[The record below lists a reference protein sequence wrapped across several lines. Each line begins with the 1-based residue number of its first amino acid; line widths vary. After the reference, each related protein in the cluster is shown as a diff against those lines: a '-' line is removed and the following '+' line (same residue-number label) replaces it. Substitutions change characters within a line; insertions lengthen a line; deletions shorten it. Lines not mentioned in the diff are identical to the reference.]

1 MWRRGSRTRLA
12 SQSPLIS
19 RREGLGAPIAF
30 RPDNE
35 HRSAGPT
42 ACARG
47 ERRKAMGLEFGMFHE
62 FQRPAGIS
70 DEEAFA
76 TSFEQVDAAERW
88 GLDAMWLAEIHVAPE
103 RSVLSAPL
111 TLASAIAAR
120 TKRMKIGT
128 AVQVLP
134 LCHPLRLAEEV
145 ATVDQISHG
154 RLIFG
159 VGRSG
164 FPRTYEAYG
173 VPYGESRDRFAET
186 LEILKQAWTEERFS
200 YQGKYYSFENV
211 AVTPKPYQKPW
222 PEIRVAANSA
232 DTFPAIAKLG
242 HAVFVAVRLGTL
254 EELEPNITAYR
265 KAWKE
270 AGHPGDGKVFL
281 RAPVYLADTDKAA
294 LEEPEESIMYFYR
307 YLGERLEDSATRAGV
322 RAVEDRAARGRRLQE
337 ITYEDALREKIIVGS
352 PERVTDRLL
361 ELKDKLGL
369 DGILAEMNCGTKV
382 PHARVMKS
390 LQLMCEKVM

>member
-1 MWRRGSRTRLA
+1 M
-12 SQSPLIS
+12 
-19 RREGLGAPIAF
+19 AF
-30 RPDNE
+30 
-35 HRSAGPT
+35 
-42 ACARG
+42 
-47 ERRKAMGLEFGMFHE
+47 EFGMFHE
-62 FQRPAGIS
+62 FQRPAGVT

-88 GLDAMWLAEIHVAPE
+88 GLDAMWLAEIHIAPE

-186 LEILKQAWTEERFS
+186 LEILKRAWTEPSFS
-200 YQGKYYSFENV
+200 YAGKYYSFDNV
-211 AVTPKPYQKPW
+211 KVTPKPYQQPW

-232 DTFPAIAKLG
+232 DTFPQIAKLG

-265 KAWKE
+265 AAWKE
-270 AGHPGDGKVFL
+270 AGHPGEGKVFL
-281 RAPVYLADTDKAA
+281 RAPVYVAETDEAA
-294 LEEPEESIMYFYR
+294 REEPEESIMYFYR
-307 YLGERLEDSATRAGV
+307 YLGERLEDSASRAGV
-322 RAVEDRAARGRRLQE
+322 RAVEDRAARGRRLQT

-352 PERVTDRLL
+352 PGRVADRLMDL
-361 ELKDKLGL
+361 REKLGL
-369 DGILAEMNCGTKV
+369 DGILCEMNCGTKI
-382 PHARVMKS
+382 PHQRVMKS
-390 LQLMCEKVM
+390 LQLLCQEVSPRFN

>member
-1 MWRRGSRTRLA
+1 M
-12 SQSPLIS
+12 
-19 RREGLGAPIAF
+19 AF
-30 RPDNE
+30 
-35 HRSAGPT
+35 
-42 ACARG
+42 
-47 ERRKAMGLEFGMFHE
+47 EFGMFHE
-62 FQRPAGIS
+62 FQRTAEMT
-70 DEEAFA
+70 DEQAFA
-76 TSFEQVDAAERW
+76 TSFAQVDAAERW

-103 RSVLSAPL
+103 RSVCSAPL

-154 RLIFG
+154 RLLFG

-173 VPYGESRDRFAET
+173 VPYGESRERFAET
-186 LEILKQAWTEERFS
+186 LEILKQAWTQESFS
-200 YQGKYYSFENV
+200 YKGQYYSFDNV
-211 AVTPKPYQKPW
+211 KVTPKPYQKPW

-242 HAVFVAVRLGTL
+242 HAVLVAVRQGTL

-265 KAWKE
+265 QAWKE
-270 AGHPGDGKVFL
+270 AGHPGEGKVFL
-281 RAPVYLADTDKAA
+281 RAPVYVADTDQAA
-294 LEEPEESIMYFYR
+294 RDEPEESIMYFYR

-322 RAVEDRAARGRRLQE
+322 QQGELRAQRGQRLQT
-337 ITYEDALREKIIVGS
+337 ITYDEALKEKLIVGS

-361 ELKDKLGL
+361 ELQDKLGL
-369 DGILAEMNCGTKV
+369 DGILCEMNCGTKI
-382 PHARVMKS
+382 PHQQVMKS
-390 LQLMCEKVM
+390 LQLLCEKVKPRFH